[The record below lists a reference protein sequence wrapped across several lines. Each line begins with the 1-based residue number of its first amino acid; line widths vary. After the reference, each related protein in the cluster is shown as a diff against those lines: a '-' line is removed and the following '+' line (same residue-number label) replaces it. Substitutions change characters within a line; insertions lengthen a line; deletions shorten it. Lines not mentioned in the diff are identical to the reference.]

1 MSNNNYYQ
9 NPGFSAQLPGVQ
21 PPISANQ
28 QAQYQGGFQQQAYY
42 PPQSSFGPP
51 QGGLPPPPSTNSFTG
66 PPQYNGAGG
75 SITQPPKSNV
85 QFFSIA
91 GGAPTPSNV
100 LSATPPSIAPPPTFN
115 SNQQIPAGSYVG
127 PPPTS
132 SAGLQPNYGGSA
144 HTANFIAAPPTIGN
158 LYAPGQE
165 YPYKGASSNNL
176 AGMPSEFDSNQE
188 GNVPGGPTLPGI
200 EEMDLSI
207 QCNSQFLRST
217 TGKLL
222 NSQASSNASRV
233 PLGIVCRP
241 MAGDVGVENTY
252 IDVVDFGNTGIIRCK
267 RCRTYINPF
276 VSFIDNGRQWRYV
289 NAAWIYSQPGIH

>member
-1 MSNNNYYQ
+1 MSNNNFYQ
-9 NPGFSAQLPGVQ
+9 NPGFSAQLPGAQ

-115 SNQQIPAGSYVG
+115 SNQQINSANNTQLNLQHNET
-127 PPPTS
+127 PPTTYRFNQS
-132 SAGLQPNYGGSA
+132 IVNNQSNI
-144 HTANFIAAPPTIGN
+144 NF
-158 LYAPGQE
+158 Q
-165 YPYKGASSNNL
+165 NN
-176 AGMPSEFDSNQE
+176 N
-188 GNVPGGPTLPGI
+188 
-200 EEMDLSI
+200 
-207 QCNSQFLRST
+207 
-217 TGKLL
+217 
-222 NSQASSNASRV
+222 
-233 PLGIVCRP
+233 
-241 MAGDVGVENTY
+241 
-252 IDVVDFGNTGIIRCK
+252 
-267 RCRTYINPF
+267 
-276 VSFIDNGRQWRYV
+276 
-289 NAAWIYSQPGIH
+289 